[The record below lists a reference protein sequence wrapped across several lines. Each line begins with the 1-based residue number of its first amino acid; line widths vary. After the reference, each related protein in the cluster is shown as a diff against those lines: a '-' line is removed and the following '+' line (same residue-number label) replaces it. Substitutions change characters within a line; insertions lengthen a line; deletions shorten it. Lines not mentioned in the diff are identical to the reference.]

1 MASRRMLKAAEAIRE
16 VVSMAILTEIR
27 DPRVQNV
34 TVTGVEV
41 SSDMRSA
48 KVMVSVMGD
57 EGRQHL
63 CLKGL
68 MNASGF
74 LQSKIAKRLDTRY
87 TPRLTFELDQ
97 GVKKSIEV
105 LRILNELQQERELLA
120 QQNSA
125 ESSADDSIEP
135 PNEGQPS
142 EGQPSEGQPSEG
154 QPSEGQPSE
163 GQPSDHPDN

>member
-41 SSDMRSA
+41 TSDMRSA
-48 KVMVSVMGD
+48 KVLVSVMGE
-57 EGRQHL
+57 EGPQHL

-68 MNASGF
+68 ENSRGF
-74 LQSKIAKRLDTRY
+74 LQSKIAKRIETRY
-87 TPRLTFELDQ
+87 TPRLSFELDQ

-105 LRILNELQQERELLA
+105 QRILHELAVEREKQAAQNASNEPVEAELA
-120 QQNSA
+120 A
-125 ESSADDSIEP
+125 EPTTEATTENHDDSKE
-135 PNEGQPS
+135 S
-142 EGQPSEGQPSEG
+142 
-154 QPSEGQPSE
+154 
-163 GQPSDHPDN
+163 